1 MPALEWFEWLETSE
15 AAEWVRAEVWRWPL
29 VLTLHT
35 LGTALTVGFVFLI
48 GLRMFGKFRTL
59 PFEALRRF
67 MPVLWFAVLWQIATG
82 FLMWVTRP
90 LEYSSDGAFEL
101 KMVFMVAGAILL
113 VPLHVTIRRMALA
126 REGARKV
133 SAGAVKLAAA
143 IIAMWAGVL
152 IASRLTAQ
160 LGSFIAG

>member
-1 MPALEWFEWLETSE
+1 VPALEWFEWLETSQ

-35 LGTALTVGFVFLI
+35 LGTALTIGFAFII
-48 GLRMFGKFRTL
+48 GLRVFGKFAVL

-67 MPVLWFAVLWQIATG
+67 MPVFWFAALWQIATG

-101 KMVFMVAGAILL
+101 KMFFMIMGVILM
-113 VPLHVTIRRMALA
+113 VPLHMRIRRAALSKKA
-126 REGARKV
+126 
-133 SAGAVKLAAA
+133 SMSAVKLAAA
-143 IIAMWAGVL
+143 VIAMWSGVL

-160 LGSFIAG
+160 LGSFVTG